1 MLKYRPTL
9 EAYSLVPNYN
19 NFNYELLNYLQAEI
33 IMKYFNQISIV
44 FLCFTFYYI
53 CPAKEIFLQETN
65 NKSCHQLENKYSQ
78 QQMVCNKAR
87 LFTWCLP
94 DCYNKDIEPWVNLDL
109 GNAALPFYYN
119 FEFVISSIH
128 EVNDFEGTLIIEMFF
143 II

>member
-1 MLKYRPTL
+1 
-9 EAYSLVPNYN
+9 
-19 NFNYELLNYLQAEI
+19 
-33 IMKYFNQISIV
+33 
-44 FLCFTFYYI
+44 
-53 CPAKEIFLQETN
+53 
-65 NKSCHQLENKYSQ
+65 
-78 QQMVCNKAR
+78 MVCNKAR

-143 II
+143 IIKWWEPRIKFKNVLLASIESLKIKEELINIPLSNLKVFWNPDLDIFGIKE